1 MSRPEWVNNCMAQK
15 KLTPLDEPSKRA
27 IHCAA
32 KTVEGSKALAALA
45 DRNLAESETDAWR
58 KISNEHKEIILFRIR
73 GGELLSS
80 VCRTIGLDPGSVRNL
95 AAMDDEFDKNLAAA
109 CAQGQ
114 HAQVERLYEI
124 PYEDGLSDAMKK
136 LLSDN
141 IKWIAGRSNRKAY
154 GESSSIDH
162 NVSVQPVAMPDWS
175 FGQIIDA
182 KAIEDESDP
191 DEE

>member
-1 MSRPEWVNNCMAQK
+1 MAQK

-32 KTVEGSKALAALA
+32 KTAEGSKVLAALA
-45 DRNLAESETDAWR
+45 DRNLAESEVDGWR
-58 KISNEHKEIILFRIR
+58 KISLEHREIILFRIR
-73 GGELLSS
+73 GGELLTS
-80 VCRTIGLDPGSVRNL
+80 VCRSIGVNPGSVRNL

-141 IKWIAGRSNRKAY
+141 IKWIAARSNRKAY
-154 GESSSIDH
+154 ADSSSVDH
-162 NVSVQPVAMPDWS
+162 NVTVQPVAMPDWS
-175 FGQIIDA
+175 FGSIPGTI
-182 KAIEDESDP
+182 IEDQSDP
-191 DEE
+191 DEEE

>member
-1 MSRPEWVNNCMAQK
+1 MAQK
-15 KLTPLDEPSKRA
+15 KLPPLDQPSKRA
-27 IHCAA
+27 VQYAA
-32 KTVEGSKALAALA
+32 KTVAGSKALAELA
-45 DRNLAESETDAWR
+45 DRNLAESETDGWR
-58 KISNEHKEIILFRIR
+58 KISEEHKEVILFRIR
-73 GGELLSS
+73 GGELLTT
-80 VCRTIGLDPGSVRNL
+80 VCRSIGVDPGAVRNL
-95 AAMDDEFDKNLAAA
+95 AAMNDEFDKNLAAA

-162 NVSVQPVAMPDWS
+162 NVTVQPVSMPNWS
-175 FGQIIDA
+175 FGQVIDA
-182 KAIEDESDP
+182 KPIEDKTDP
-191 DEE
+191 DDGEFEG